1 MPILLW
7 VVFPLAVWSACMDQ
21 LVPVSAPVSKRSAG
35 FASGLPKDLENL
47 RQ

>member
-7 VVFPLAVWSACMDQ
+7 VVFPLAVWSACMEQ
-21 LVPVSAPVSKRSAG
+21 LAPISKRSAG